1 LGVIRRRRSREKQ
14 DRDSQKGRV
23 NGDLEA
29 VAVDGEHVEVG
40 TGVSMA
46 TSRAAVVDAVVM
58 GRERDQMRLI
68 RGCRACF

>member
-1 LGVIRRRRSREKQ
+1 LGVIRRRRSRENQ

-46 TSRAAVVDAVVM
+46 TDRRSDEAH
-58 GRERDQMRLI
+58 QRLQNL
-68 RGCRACF
+68 FLN